1 MKTPTKAELVSKIEK
16 LEAKVANQK
25 KLIDCKDRTIES
37 QRLDKESLRSKFV
50 RQREQLENIE
60 MQDPDHADKY
70 QTVHP
75 DNAHWMTGSDA
86 YITVYTTGYDHNYDR
101 MPKCRV
107 CTIPVPDLT
116 GGMRWNTKLPEA
128 YRLKEKDEH
137 GRYKYEVSPHWKMV
151 KEDEYGQH
159 WHHPE
164 IETEMQMLGEQD
176 FLIENHEQFSRR
188 QKKEYLEKMN
198 HAIWLAG
205 QIQEFYNGVGQFP
218 DEEVEVQVQFAL
230 RGEVG

>member
-1 MKTPTKAELVSKIEK
+1 MKAPTKAELVSKIEK
-16 LEAKVANQK
+16 LEAKVEDDKREYEN
-25 KLIDCKDRTIES
+25 L
-37 QRLDKESLRSKFV
+37 RLRYVEK
-50 RQREQLENIE
+50 REQLENAAI
-60 MQDPDHADKY
+60 QDPDHADKY

-75 DNAHWMTGSDA
+75 DNAHWMSSSDA
-86 YITVYTTGYDHNYDR
+86 YITIQTTGYDHDFDR

-107 CTIPVPDLT
+107 CTLPVPDLT

-137 GRYKYEVSPHWKMV
+137 GRYKYKVSPHWEMV

-164 IETEMQMLGEQD
+164 IETDIQMLGEQD

-205 QIQEFYNGVGQFP
+205 QIQEFYNSVGQFP

>member
-1 MKTPTKAELVSKIEK
+1 MKAPTKAELVSKIEK
-16 LEAKVANQK
+16 LEAKVEQ
-25 KLIDCKDRTIES
+25 D
-37 QRLDKESLRSKFV
+37 QREYESLRRRYVQK
-50 RQREQLENIE
+50 REQLENAAI
-60 MQDPDHADKY
+60 QDPDHADKY

-75 DNAHWMTGSDA
+75 DNAHWMSASDA
-86 YITVYTTGYDHNYDR
+86 YITIQTTGYDHDFDR

-107 CTIPVPDLT
+107 CTIPFPDLT
-116 GGMRWNTKLPEA
+116 GGMRWNTKLPET

-137 GRYKYEVSPHWKMV
+137 GRYKYKVSPHWEMV
-151 KEDEYGQH
+151 KEDEFGQH

-164 IETEMQMLGEQD
+164 METDIQMLVEQD
-176 FLIENHEQFSRR
+176 FLIEDRDQFSRR
-188 QKKEYLEKMN
+188 QKAEYLEKMN

>member
-16 LEAKVANQK
+16 LEAKVEQ
-25 KLIDCKDRTIES
+25 
-37 QRLDKESLRSKFV
+37 DKREYESLRRRYVQK
-50 RQREQLENIE
+50 REQLENAAI
-60 MQDPDHADKY
+60 QDPDNADKY
-70 QTVHP
+70 QTVHA
-75 DNAHWMTGSDA
+75 DNAHWMSASDA
-86 YITVYTTGYDHNYDR
+86 YITIQTTGYDHDLDR

-107 CTIPVPDLT
+107 CTIPFPDLT
-116 GGMRWNTKLPEA
+116 GGMRWNTKLPET
-128 YRLKEKDEH
+128 YRLEEKDEH
-137 GRYKYEVSPHWKMV
+137 GRYKYKVSPHWELV

-164 IETEMQMLGEQD
+164 METDIQMLVEQD
-176 FLIENHEQFSRR
+176 FLIEDRDQFSRR
-188 QKKEYLEKMN
+188 QNKEYLEKMN

>member
-16 LEAKVANQK
+16 LEAKVEQ
-25 KLIDCKDRTIES
+25 
-37 QRLDKESLRSKFV
+37 DKREYESLRRRYVEKH
-50 RQREQLENIE
+50 EQLENAAI
-60 MQDPDHADKY
+60 QDPDHADKY

-75 DNAHWMTGSDA
+75 DNAHWMTASDA
-86 YITVYTTGYDHNYDR
+86 YITIQTTGYDHNFDR

-116 GGMRWNTKLPEA
+116 GGMRWNTKLPET
-128 YRLKEKDEH
+128 YRLEERDEH
-137 GRYKYEVSPHWKMV
+137 GRYTYKVSPHWEMV

-164 IETEMQMLGEQD
+164 IETDIQMLGEQD

-205 QIQEFYNGVGQFP
+205 QIQEFYNSIGQFP
-218 DEEVEVQVQFAL
+218 DEEVEVQVQFAI

>member
-1 MKTPTKAELVSKIEK
+1 MKAPTKGELVTQVEK
-16 LEAKVANQK
+16 LEAKLVE
-25 KLIDCKDRTIES
+25 KDRDREEL
-37 QRLDKESLRSKFV
+37 RLRFV
-50 RQREQLENIE
+50 QTREKLENAHI
-60 MQDPDHADKY
+60 QDEDHADKY

-75 DNAHWMTGSDA
+75 DNAHWMSSSDA
-86 YITVYTTGYDHNYDR
+86 YITIQTTGYDRDCDR

-107 CTIPVPDLT
+107 CTIPIPDLT
-116 GGMRWNTKLPEA
+116 GGMRWNTKLPET
-128 YRLKEKDEH
+128 YRLEERDEH
-137 GRYKYEVSPHWKMV
+137 GRYKYKVSPHWEMV
-151 KEDEYGQH
+151 KEDQYGQH

-164 IETEMQMLGEQD
+164 METDIQMLVEQD
-176 FLIENHEQFSRR
+176 FLIEDRDQFRRR

>member
-1 MKTPTKAELVSKIEK
+1 MKAPTKAELVKQIEK
-16 LEAKVANQK
+16 LEAKLVE
-25 KLIDCKDRTIES
+25 KDRDREEL
-37 QRLDKESLRSKFV
+37 RLRFV
-50 RQREQLENIE
+50 QTREKLENAHI
-60 MQDPDHADKY
+60 QDEDHADKY

-75 DNAHWMTGSDA
+75 DNAHWMSSSDA
-86 YITVYTTGYDHNYDR
+86 YITIQTTGYDHDFDR
-101 MPKCRV
+101 IPKCRV
-107 CTIPVPDLT
+107 CTIPIPDLT
-116 GGMRWNTKLPEA
+116 GGMRWNTKLPET
-128 YRLKEKDEH
+128 YRLEERDEH
-137 GRYKYEVSPHWKMV
+137 GRYTYKVSPHWEMV

>member
-16 LEAKVANQK
+16 LEAKVEQ
-25 KLIDCKDRTIES
+25 
-37 QRLDKESLRSKFV
+37 DKREYESLRLRYVEK
-50 RQREQLENIE
+50 REQLENAAI
-60 MQDPDHADKY
+60 QDPDHADKY

-75 DNAHWMTGSDA
+75 DNAHWMSSSDA
-86 YITVYTTGYDHNYDR
+86 YITIQTTGYDHDFDR

-116 GGMRWNTKLPEA
+116 GGMRWNTKLPET
-128 YRLKEKDEH
+128 YRLEERDEN
-137 GRYKYEVSPHWKMV
+137 GRYTYKVSPHWEMV
-151 KEDEYGQH
+151 KEDEFGQH

-164 IETEMQMLGEQD
+164 METDIQVLVEQD
-176 FLIENHEQFSRR
+176 FLIEDHDQFRRR

-205 QIQEFYNGVGQFP
+205 QIQEFYNSVGQFP

-230 RGEVG
+230 RGEVGR

>member
-1 MKTPTKAELVSKIEK
+1 MKAPTKAELVKQIEK
-16 LEAKVANQK
+16 LEAKLVE
-25 KLIDCKDRTIES
+25 KDRDREEL
-37 QRLDKESLRSKFV
+37 RLRFV
-50 RQREQLENIE
+50 QTREKLENAHI
-60 MQDPDHADKY
+60 QDEDHADKY

-75 DNAHWMTGSDA
+75 DNAHWMSSSDA
-86 YITVYTTGYDHNYDR
+86 YITIQTTGYDHDFDR

-107 CTIPVPDLT
+107 CTIPIPDLT
-116 GGMRWNTKLPEA
+116 GGMRWNTKLPET
-128 YRLKEKDEH
+128 YRLEERDEH
-137 GRYKYEVSPHWKMV
+137 GRYKYKVSPHWEVV

-164 IETEMQMLGEQD
+164 METDIQMLGEQD

>member
-1 MKTPTKAELVSKIEK
+1 MKAPTKAELVKQVEK
-16 LEAKVANQK
+16 LEAKLVE
-25 KLIDCKDRTIES
+25 KDRDREEL
-37 QRLDKESLRSKFV
+37 RLRFV
-50 RQREQLENIE
+50 QMREKLEIAHI
-60 MQDPDHADKY
+60 QDEDYADKY
-70 QTVHP
+70 QTVHA
-75 DNAHWMTGSDA
+75 DNAHWMSSSDA
-86 YITVYTTGYDHNYDR
+86 YITIQTTGYDSDYDR
-101 MPKCRV
+101 MPKHRV
-107 CTIPVPDLT
+107 CTIPIPDLT
-116 GGMRWNTKLPEA
+116 GGMRWNTKLPEG
-128 YRLKEKDEH
+128 YRLEERDEH
-137 GRYKYEVSPHWKMV
+137 GRDKYKVSPHWELV

-164 IETEMQMLGEQD
+164 METDIQMLGEQD

-188 QKKEYLEKMN
+188 QKAEYLEKMN

>member
-1 MKTPTKAELVSKIEK
+1 MKAPTKAELVKQIEK
-16 LEAKVANQK
+16 LEAKLVE
-25 KLIDCKDRTIES
+25 KDRDREEL
-37 QRLDKESLRSKFV
+37 RLRFV
-50 RQREQLENIE
+50 QTREKLENAHI
-60 MQDPDHADKY
+60 QDEDHADKY

-75 DNAHWMTGSDA
+75 DNAHWMSSSDA
-86 YITVYTTGYDHNYDR
+86 YITIQTTGYDHDFDR

-107 CTIPVPDLT
+107 CTIPFPDLT
-116 GGMRWNTKLPEA
+116 GGMRWNTKLPET

-137 GRYKYEVSPHWKMV
+137 GRYKYKVSPHWEMV
-151 KEDEYGQH
+151 KEDEFGQH

-164 IETEMQMLGEQD
+164 METDIQMLVEQD
-176 FLIENHEQFSRR
+176 FLIEDRDQFSRR
-188 QKKEYLEKMN
+188 QKAEYLEKMN

>member
-16 LEAKVANQK
+16 LEAKVE
-25 KLIDCKDRTIES
+25 D
-37 QRLDKESLRSKFV
+37 DKREYESLRLRYVEK
-50 RQREQLENIE
+50 REQLENAAI
-60 MQDPDHADKY
+60 QDPDHADKY

-86 YITVYTTGYDHNYDR
+86 YITVYTAGYDHNYDR

-116 GGMRWNTKLPEA
+116 GGMRWNTKLPDT
-128 YRLKEKDEH
+128 YRLEERDEH
-137 GRYKYEVSPHWKMV
+137 GRYKFEVSPYWELDQ
-151 KEDEYGQH
+151 EDEYGQH

-164 IETEMQMLGEQD
+164 IETDTQMLGEQY
-176 FLIENHEQFSRR
+176 FLIEDRDQFRRR

>member
-16 LEAKVANQK
+16 LEAKVEN
-25 KLIDCKDRTIES
+25 
-37 QRLDKESLRSKFV
+37 DKREYESLRLRYVEK
-50 RQREQLENIE
+50 REQLENAAI
-60 MQDPDHADKY
+60 QDPDHADKY

-75 DNAHWMTGSDA
+75 DNAHWMSSSDA
-86 YITVYTTGYDHNYDR
+86 YITIQTTGYDHDFDR

-116 GGMRWNTKLPEA
+116 GGMRWNTKLPET
-128 YRLKEKDEH
+128 YRLQEKDEH
-137 GRYKYEVSPHWKMV
+137 GRYTYKVSPHWEMV

>member
-16 LEAKVANQK
+16 LEAKVEQ
-25 KLIDCKDRTIES
+25 D
-37 QRLDKESLRSKFV
+37 QREYESLRLRYVQK
-50 RQREQLENIE
+50 REQLENAAI
-60 MQDPDHADKY
+60 QDPDNADKY

-75 DNAHWMTGSDA
+75 DNAHWMSSSDA
-86 YITVYTTGYDHNYDR
+86 YITIQTTGYDHDYDR

-116 GGMRWNTKLPEA
+116 GGMRWNTQLPKS
-128 YRLKEKDEH
+128 YRLEERDEQ
-137 GRYKYEVSPHWKMV
+137 GRYTYKVSPHWELV

-164 IETEMQMLGEQD
+164 METDMQVLGEQD
-176 FLIENHEQFSRR
+176 FLIENHEQYSRR
-188 QKKEYLEKMN
+188 RNKEHLEKMN
-198 HAIWLAG
+198 HMIWLAG
-205 QIQEFYNGVGQFP
+205 QIQEFYNGVGHFP
-218 DEEVEVQVQFAL
+218 DEEVEVQVQFAM

>member
-16 LEAKVANQK
+16 LEAKVEQ
-25 KLIDCKDRTIES
+25 
-37 QRLDKESLRSKFV
+37 DKREYESLRLRYVEK
-50 RQREQLENIE
+50 REQLENAAI
-60 MQDPDHADKY
+60 QDPDHADKY

-75 DNAHWMTGSDA
+75 DNAHWMSSSDA
-86 YITVYTTGYDHNYDR
+86 YITIQTTGYDHDFDR

-116 GGMRWNTKLPEA
+116 GGMRWNTKLPET
-128 YRLKEKDEH
+128 YRLEERDEH
-137 GRYKYEVSPHWKMV
+137 GRYTYKVSPHWEMV

-164 IETEMQMLGEQD
+164 IETDIQMLGEQD
-176 FLIENHEQFSRR
+176 LLIEDHEQFSRR

-205 QIQEFYNGVGQFP
+205 QIQEFYNSVGQFP

-230 RGEVG
+230 RGEVGR

>member
-1 MKTPTKAELVSKIEK
+1 MKTPTKAELVKQIEK
-16 LEAKVANQK
+16 LEAKLAE
-25 KLIDCKDRTIES
+25 KDRDREEL
-37 QRLDKESLRSKFV
+37 RLRFV
-50 RQREQLENIE
+50 QTREKLENAHI
-60 MQDPDHADKY
+60 QDEDYADKY

-75 DNAHWMTGSDA
+75 DNAHWMSSSDA
-86 YITVYTTGYDHNYDR
+86 YITIQTTGYDHDFDR

-107 CTIPVPDLT
+107 CTIPIPDLT
-116 GGMRWNTKLPEA
+116 GGMRWNTKLPET

-137 GRYKYEVSPHWKMV
+137 GRYKYKVSPHWEMV

-164 IETEMQMLGEQD
+164 IETDTQMLGEQD
-176 FLIENHEQFSRR
+176 FLTEDHDQFRRR
-188 QKKEYLEKMN
+188 QKAEYLEKMN

>member
-16 LEAKVANQK
+16 LEAKVEQ
-25 KLIDCKDRTIES
+25 D
-37 QRLDKESLRSKFV
+37 QREYESLRLRYVQK
-50 RQREQLENIE
+50 REQLENAAI
-60 MQDPDHADKY
+60 QDSDNADKY

-75 DNAHWMTGSDA
+75 DNAHWMSSSDA
-86 YITVYTTGYDHNYDR
+86 YITIQTTGYDHDYDR

-116 GGMRWNTKLPEA
+116 GGMRWNTQLPKS
-128 YRLKEKDEH
+128 YRLEERDEQ
-137 GRYKYEVSPHWKMV
+137 GRYTYKVSPHWEMV

-164 IETEMQMLGEQD
+164 METDMQVLGEQD
-176 FLIENHEQFSRR
+176 FLIENREQYSRR
-188 QKKEYLEKMN
+188 RNKEHLEKMN
-198 HAIWLAG
+198 HMIWLAG
-205 QIQEFYNGVGQFP
+205 QIQEFYNGVGHFP
-218 DEEVEVQVQFAL
+218 DEEVEVQVQFAM

>member
-1 MKTPTKAELVSKIEK
+1 MKVETKDQLRQRIAELESEAEK
-16 LEAKVANQK
+16 MQEQLRV
-25 KLIDCKDRTIES
+25 KDRDHEDLRLRFVEARKIYAQMEIE
-37 QRLDKESLRSKFV
+37 DAVKIGDEG
-50 RQREQLENIE
+50 
-60 MQDPDHADKY
+60 DKY

-75 DNAHWMTGSDA
+75 DNAHWMAASDA
-86 YITVYTTGYDHNYDR
+86 YITICTTGYDHDFDR
-101 MPKCRV
+101 TPKCRV
-107 CTIPVPDLT
+107 CTIPFPDLT
-116 GGMRWNTKLPEA
+116 GGMRWNTKLPET
-128 YRLKEKDEH
+128 YRLKKKDEH
-137 GRYKYEVSPHWKMV
+137 GRYTYKVSPHWEMV

-164 IETEMQMLGEQD
+164 METDIQMLAEQD

-218 DEEVEVQVQFAL
+218 DEEVEVSASFAL
-230 RGEVG
+230 RTEV

>member
-16 LEAKVANQK
+16 LEAKVEQ
-25 KLIDCKDRTIES
+25 D
-37 QRLDKESLRSKFV
+37 QREYESLRLRYVKK
-50 RQREQLENIE
+50 REQLENALI
-60 MQDPDHADKY
+60 QDPDNADKY
-70 QTVHP
+70 QTVHA
-75 DNAHWMTGSDA
+75 DNAHWMSACDA
-86 YITVYTTGYDHNYDR
+86 YITVYTTGYDHDFDR

-107 CTIPVPDLT
+107 CTIPIPDLT
-116 GGMRWNTKLPEA
+116 GGMRWNTKLPET
-128 YRLKEKDEH
+128 YRLEEKDEH
-137 GRYKYEVSPHWKMV
+137 GRYKYKVSPHWELV
-151 KEDEYGQH
+151 KEDEFGQH

-164 IETEMQMLGEQD
+164 METDIQMLAEQD
-176 FLIENHEQFSRR
+176 FLIEDRDQFSRR
-188 QKKEYLEKMN
+188 QKAEHLEKMN

>member
-1 MKTPTKAELVSKIEK
+1 MKAPTKAELVKQIEK
-16 LEAKVANQK
+16 LEAKLVE
-25 KLIDCKDRTIES
+25 KDRDREEL
-37 QRLDKESLRSKFV
+37 RLRFV
-50 RQREQLENIE
+50 QTREKLENAHI
-60 MQDPDHADKY
+60 QDEDHADKY

-75 DNAHWMTGSDA
+75 DNAHWMSSSDA
-86 YITVYTTGYDHNYDR
+86 YITIQTTGYDHDFDR

-107 CTIPVPDLT
+107 CTIPFPDLT
-116 GGMRWNTKLPEA
+116 GGMRWNTKLPET

-137 GRYKYEVSPHWKMV
+137 GRYKYKVSPHWEMV
-151 KEDEYGQH
+151 KEDEFGQH

-164 IETEMQMLGEQD
+164 IETDIQMLVEQD
-176 FLIENHEQFSRR
+176 FLIEDRDQFRRR
-188 QKKEYLEKMN
+188 QKAEYLEKMN

-205 QIQEFYNGVGQFP
+205 QIQEFYNSVGQFP

>member
-16 LEAKVANQK
+16 LEAKVEN
-25 KLIDCKDRTIES
+25 
-37 QRLDKESLRSKFV
+37 DKREYESLRLRYVEK
-50 RQREQLENIE
+50 REQLENAAI
-60 MQDPDHADKY
+60 QDPDHADKY

-75 DNAHWMTGSDA
+75 DNAHWMSSSDA
-86 YITVYTTGYDHNYDR
+86 YITIQTTGYDHDFDR

-116 GGMRWNTKLPEA
+116 GGMRWNTKLPET
-128 YRLKEKDEH
+128 YRLQEKDEH
-137 GRYKYEVSPHWKMV
+137 GRYTYKVSPHWEMV

-176 FLIENHEQFSRR
+176 FLIENHEEFSRR

>member
-1 MKTPTKAELVSKIEK
+1 MKTPTKAQLVSKIEK
-16 LEAKVANQK
+16 LEAKV
-25 KLIDCKDRTIES
+25 EE
-37 QRLDKESLRSKFV
+37 DKRDYESLRLRYV
-50 RQREQLENIE
+50 RKARASVENAAI
-60 MQDPDHADKY
+60 QDPDHADKY

-116 GGMRWNTKLPEA
+116 GGMRWNTKLPET
-128 YRLKEKDEH
+128 YRLEEKDKH
-137 GRYKYEVSPHWKMV
+137 GRYKYEVSPHWEMV

-164 IETEMQMLGEQD
+164 METDIQILAEQD
-176 FLIENHEQFSRR
+176 FLIEDHDQFRRR

-198 HAIWLAG
+198 HAL
-205 QIQEFYNGVGQFP
+205 VGGADPRILQRRRP
-218 DEEVEVQVQFAL
+218 VS
-230 RGEVG
+230 